1 MKNKKLLVGVITALL
16 LCTVIGV
23 AALMTSGKEKGSS
36 EGNSFSSSDDMNIT
50 SNSYANEEEARII
63 QEAEKNGEIVYENS
77 QVFEDD
83 GIPGNGNTVVIND

>member
-23 AALMTSGKEKGSS
+23 AALMMSGKEKGSS
-36 EGNSFSSSDDMNIT
+36 EKNSFSSSDDMNIT

-83 GIPGNGNTVVIND
+83 GIPGDGNTVVIND